1 MRKLAPLLLLIMCTT
16 ATAQIEKGSKII
28 GTTIG
33 NINYNFDED
42 LFSISLNP
50 FMAKFITDRVAL
62 GGSASVSVFFI
73 DGPEVYVGLQPTVRL
88 YNKPGKDD
96 RFFLQAGA
104 GVTSLVNEGSFFF
117 SYNAGA
123 GYNRFINKNLAL
135 ELGLHYNGI
144 TGDAELNNL
153 SLNLGVQVFLAKGE
167 RLFERRR

>member
-1 MRKLAPLLLLIMCTT
+1 MRKLAPLLLLIICTT
-16 ATAQIEKGSKII
+16 ATAQIEKGSKIV

-50 FMAKFITDRVAL
+50 FMAKFITDRVAV
-62 GGSASVSVFFI
+62 GGSASVSAFFI
-73 DGPEVYVGLQPTVRL
+73 DGPEVYVGLQPMVRL

-104 GVTSLVNEGSFFF
+104 GVTSLVNDGSFFF

-167 RLFERRR
+167 RLFERKR